1 MKNINQKISS
11 NKERNLFTSESVGQG
26 HPDKICDQISD
37 RILDAYLE
45 QDSNARVAIETMAT
59 GNIVLIAGEV
69 SSNAKVDAIAI
80 AKSIFDKL
88 DYPTVNIKF
97 ITDIKQQSP
106 DISRGVV
113 LSDDEIGAGDQ
124 GIMFGYACNETS
136 NYMPLGITL
145 AHELVKFADKL
156 RQIGQF
162 KWAKADMK
170 SQVTVEYDDEG
181 KILDVD
187 TVLMSIQHDE
197 NYNDTEFKEFIINNI
212 ISVVLEKYNL
222 KLPNKI
228 LINPTGRFV
237 IGGPI
242 GDTGLTGRKIIVD
255 TYGGYGRHGG
265 GAFSGKDSTKV
276 DRSAAYAC
284 RWIAKNIVATKKL
297 CNWIE
302 IQVSYAIGVAKPVSI
317 NVKTDGNRNVELIKN
332 IITNIFD
339 LRPQAI
345 IKELNLRKP
354 IFGDTSY
361 FGHFGRDDLDLPW
374 ERTNKVKDIETYL
387 KHNGF

>member
-1 MKNINQKISS
+1 MNQNISS
-11 NKERNLFTSESVGQG
+11 DKVRNLFTSESVGQG

-106 DISRGVV
+106 DISRGVI

-124 GIMFGYACNETS
+124 GIMFGYACSETS
-136 NYMPLGITL
+136 NYMPLAIAL
-145 AHELVKFADKL
+145 AHELVKHADKL
-156 RQIGQF
+156 RQNGQF

-197 NYNDTEFKEFIINNI
+197 NYNDVEFKEFIINNI
-212 ISVVLEKYNL
+212 ISVVLGKYNF

-332 IITNIFD
+332 IITSIFD
-339 LRPQAI
+339 LRPQSI
-345 IKELNLRKP
+345 IKELDLRKP

>member
-1 MKNINQKISS
+1 MQK
-11 NKERNLFTSESVGQG
+11 NKENKILFTSESVGQG
-26 HPDKICDQISD
+26 HPDKVCDQISD
-37 RILDAYLE
+37 RILDAYLA
-45 QDSNARVAIETMAT
+45 QDPNSRTAIETMAS

-69 SSNAKVDAIAI
+69 SSNANVDVIQI
-80 AKSIFDKL
+80 AKEVFQKL
-88 DYPTVNIKF
+88 DYPIDNVKF

-106 DISRGVV
+106 DISQGVI
-113 LSDDEIGAGDQ
+113 LADQEIGAGDQ
-124 GIMFGYACNETS
+124 GIMFGYASNETK
-136 NYMPLGITL
+136 NFMPLGITL
-145 AHELVKFADKL
+145 AHELVKYADKL
-156 RQIGQF
+156 RQNGEF

-170 SQVTVEYDDEG
+170 SQVTIEYDENDLTHL
-181 KILDVD
+181 KVD
-187 TVLMSIQHDE
+187 TILMSIQHDE
-197 NYNDTEFKEFIINNI
+197 NYDDFEFKEFIKTKI
-212 ISVVLEKYNL
+212 IKYVLSKFNL
-222 KLPNKI
+222 ETPNKI

-265 GAFSGKDSTKV
+265 GAFSGKDATKV

-284 RWIAKNIVATKKL
+284 RWIAKNIIAVKGL

-317 NVKTDGNRNVELIKN
+317 NVKTDNNRNVSLIKE
-332 IITNIFD
+332 IIENIFD

-345 IKELNLRKP
+345 IKELDLKKP

-361 FGHFGRDDLDLPW
+361 FGHFGRDDLNLPW
-374 ERTNKVKDIETYL
+374 ERTNKVTEIENYL
-387 KHNGF
+387 KTHKKNITLE

>member
-69 SSNAKVDAIAI
+69 SSNAKVDAISI

-113 LSDDEIGAGDQ
+113 LSDEEIGAGDQ